1 MTVYIVRRFLQAIP
15 TLIGVYTVIFAL
27 AYLMPG
33 DPVRAVMGES
43 FRRATPETIEGI
55 RQELGLND
63 PFIVQYLRFLGRTLR
78 FDLGQSYVLDED
90 VNDILGY
97 RLPNTIQLMIGGLLI
112 AVIVGVPVGIWAAEK
127 QNTWIDYTF
136 TFFAVIGVSMPIFW
150 QAILAKMFL
159 TQDKYG
165 VALFPVSGFVE
176 GQIQYYIL
184 PWLILGLNL
193 SALIARVTRASML
206 EVRSQN
212 YIVTARAKGLH
223 YRMVLLRHQLRN
235 ALIPVITVIALDI
248 AYLLGGSV
256 VTETVFSWPGLG
268 RAVIVAIQR
277 RDTPVIVGV
286 LVFGAVLFMVI
297 NLITDIIYAFVDPRI
312 RLR

>member
-1 MTVYIVRRFLQAIP
+1 MTVFIFRRFIQSIP
-15 TLIGVYTVIFAL
+15 TLIGVFTVIFGL

-55 RQELGLND
+55 RQDLGLND
-63 PFIVQYLRFLGRTLR
+63 SFVVQYLRFLGRTLR
-78 FDLGQSYVLDED
+78 FDLGRSYVLDEN
-90 VNDILGY
+90 VNDILNY
-97 RLPNTIQLMIGGLLI
+97 RLPNTLQLMVGGMII
-112 AVIVGVPVGIWAAEK
+112 AILVGIPAGIIAAEK
-127 QNTWIDYTF
+127 QNTWVDYGL

-159 TQDKYG
+159 TQAKYG
-165 VALFPVSGFVE
+165 IALFPVSGFVE
-176 GQIQYYIL
+176 GDLRYYML

-193 SALIARVTRASML
+193 SALIARVTRSAML
-206 EVRSQN
+206 EIRSQN
-212 YIVTARAKGLH
+212 YITTARAKGLH
-223 YRMVLLRHQLRN
+223 YRALLLRHQLRN
-235 ALIPVITVIALDI
+235 ALIPIITVIALDV

-297 NLITDIIYAFVDPRI
+297 NLLTDIIYAFVDPRI
-312 RLR
+312 RFS